1 MLKSRVNNKIDF
13 FYLVFNILI
22 FALYVINFNVS
33 KILLDYLIIFTAFI
47 NILFFLFKF
56 EDIQVKS
63 FFLVFF
69 GVILAFMGT
78 LINNAGLGAFF
89 NFFNFCMFLLLFA
102 S

>member
-69 GVILAFMGT
+69 AFLVT
-78 LINNAGLGAFF
+78 PYVKSLVQIAG
-89 NFFNFCMFLLLFA
+89 
-102 S
+102 